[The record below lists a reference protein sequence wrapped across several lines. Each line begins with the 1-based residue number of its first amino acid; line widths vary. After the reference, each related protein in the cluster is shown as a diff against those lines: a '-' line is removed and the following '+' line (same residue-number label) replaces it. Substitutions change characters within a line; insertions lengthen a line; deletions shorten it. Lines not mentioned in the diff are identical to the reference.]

1 MFGNDAKDTGIAVEV
16 WRYYLLAIRPEVSDS
31 AFQWDDF
38 AMKNNAEL
46 NDNLGNFINRTLKF
60 VYARFDGAVPGA
72 APGAGSEAIAA
83 LGEKVSGLVAQY
95 IEAMEA
101 QKMKAALQAALG
113 VSRAGN
119 GFFQETE
126 IWKAVKEDRT
136 AAAAYISAC
145 VGVVIVVA
153 ALLEPFMPSF
163 TANALKQLGLHAAP
177 ALTDDLMDKVKDI
190 ANLVPAGHKI
200 GAAEPTPLFRKIT
213 EAEVADFR
221 ERFAGSQADRAAAEA
236 TAAAAG
242 GKKDKKGGKDAAAGA
257 SASASAA
264 APAAEAN
271 GKPAK
276 KEKKADG
283 GAGGKKEKKAS
294 DDRPADISR
303 IDLRVGHIRKAWRH
317 PDAESLYVEEVDVGE
332 ENPRTVVSGLVRFIP
347 EEAMQN
353 RKVVLVCNLKPANMR
368 GIKSEAMVLAATSAD
383 GSSVELVEPPAG
395 AAVGERVSVE
405 GFEGDP
411 DELLNPKKKVWE
423 VVQPELTT
431 DGEKRACYRD
441 LPLKTVAGVC
451 TVASIIGGSIK

>member
-1 MFGNDAKDTGIAVEV
+1 
-16 WRYYLLAIRPEVSDS
+16 
-31 AFQWDDF
+31 
-38 AMKNNAEL
+38 MKNNADL

-60 VYARFDGAVPGA
+60 VYARFDSAVPGA

-83 LGEKVSGLVAQY
+83 LGEKVSALVSQY

-101 QKMKAALQAALG
+101 QKMKVALQAALG

-163 TANALKQLGLHAAP
+163 TAKALGQLGLDAVP
-177 ALTDDLMDKVKDI
+177 ALTDDLVDKVKGI

-213 EAEVADFR
+213 DAEVAEFR
-221 ERFAGSQADRAAAEA
+221 ARFAGSQADRAAAEA
-236 TAAAAG
+236 TASNSTAKPAAA
-242 GKKDKKGGKDAAAGA
+242 A
-257 SASASAA
+257 
-264 APAAEAN
+264 
-271 GKPAK
+271 
-276 KEKKADG
+276 
-283 GAGGKKEKKAS
+283 AGGKKEKKGAVPAAS
-294 DDRPADISR
+294 AAGAPTDVPNGEAKAAGKKEKKKAVADGPSAASAGKKEKKPADDRPADISR

-332 ENPRTVVSGLVRFIP
+332 EAPRTVVSGLVRFIP
-347 EEAMQN
+347 EEAMQD

-368 GIKSEAMVLAATSAD
+368 GIKSEAMVLAATSLD
-383 GSSVELVEPPAG
+383 GESVEFVEPPAG
-395 AAVGERVSVE
+395 ASVGDRVSVE
-405 GFEGDP
+405 GYPGEP

-423 VVQPELTT
+423 AVQPELKT
-431 DGEKRACYRD
+431 DGEKRACYKG
-441 LPLKTVAGVC
+441 LPLSTAAGAC
-451 TVASIIGGSIK
+451 TVKSIVGGSIK